1 MNKRVLV
8 LREAIVKIAQMLAGE
23 NIQVS
28 QRGIKADVRYNAEG
42 KPIEVVLPF
51 IPENASIELCEAI
64 QGFLDHEISKVLFT
78 DYNAKLTA
86 EASKNGVAQIMNA
99 IEDARIERKMA
110 EKYSGSG
117 LNMATTGKF
126 YLDKAVIP
134 GIKKAAGEG
143 DAAKVKGLM
152 MAPMIRALAGQ
163 SHFKEFIKDRM
174 ASIQEVYDAMKP
186 FEAEIQN
193 AETTKDAYEVALKI
207 KQVLKGEVKGDGE
220 GGDENEDGSVK
231 SRPSSAPSS
240 KSGKKKE
247 TKPEKSKKP
256 KSEEEKKSESEDEEE
271 EKPKGDGEEKGEDEE
286 EKPEGEGEDEGGK
299 PEGEGEEKPEGDG
312 DGENKESDDEVED
325 SGDGTGDAE
334 GEAEESDEEGEM
346 RQETAP
352 VWNEIDFDSANDF
365 DKLVSRAVSEDAL
378 AATAKSK
385 YRVFS
390 TEEDLVEPL
399 KVGSAYRSSMFKD
412 IADAVDH
419 MVGPLQ
425 KDLERAVAAR
435 SMRAWEPG
443 RKSGRLHAANLS
455 RLMFNDSR
463 VFRRRTETTT
473 KDVAV
478 ELVIDISG
486 SMRGYKVDV
495 ATKTAYAL
503 SQVLERIGIKHEV
516 IAFTTGHLSSK
527 LRSLYDAARKEL
539 KDTTG
544 KLYSR
549 YEPLYMPIIKGFD
562 ERVGTTVRERF
573 GWLPNVTFMRNNVDG
588 ECVQIAA
595 RRLAA
600 RREAGKVL
608 IVLSDGFPA
617 AHSEDGGALN
627 THLKQVVKD
636 AEKAGMKVVGIGI
649 QDSAVQKFYSKNLV
663 INDIDELPSKV
674 IKELRFALIQQ

>member
-1 MNKRVLV
+1 MNERVLV

-28 QRGIKADVRYNAEG
+28 QRGTKADVRYDAEG

-78 DYNAKLTA
+78 DYNAKLSA

-134 GIKKAAGEG
+134 GIKKAAEEG

-186 FEAEIQN
+186 FESEIQN

-207 KQVLKGEVKGDGE
+207 KKVLKGEAKGGGE
-220 GGDENEDGSVK
+220 GEDEDEDGSAK
-231 SRPSSAPSS
+231 SRPSAAPSS
-240 KSGKKKE
+240 KSSKKKE

-256 KSEEEKKSESEDEEE
+256 KSEKDEKEEKEKSEDE
-271 EKPKGDGEEKGEDEE
+271 GEGEGEGEGE
-286 EKPEGEGEDEGGK
+286 EKPEGEEGK
-299 PEGEGEEKPEGDG
+299 PEGEGEEKSEGEGDG
-312 DGENKESDDEVED
+312 DGKNEESDGEDED
-325 SGDGTGDAE
+325 SGDEDGDAE
-334 GEAEESDEEGEM
+334 GEAEESDGEGEM

-390 TEEDLVEPL
+390 TEEDLIEPL

-486 SMRGYKVDV
+486 SMSGYKVDV

-539 KDTTG
+539 KSITG
-544 KLYSR
+544 KPYSR

-627 THLKQVVKD
+627 AHLTQVVRD

-663 INDIDELPSKV
+663 INEIDELPSKV